1 MVLIEFSMFPTDK
14 GESVSSYVSRSLE
27 IIDDSGLPYK
37 LGPMGTCIEGDIDQV
52 FDVVKQ
58 CFERMSQDCN
68 RIACN
73 LKLDWRRG
81 KSGRLTAKVDSIKQK
96 TDRDLST

>member
-14 GESVSSYVSRSLE
+14 GESVSRYVSRSLE

-52 FDVVKQ
+52 FAVVKQ

-68 RIACN
+68 RIACT

-81 KSGRLTAKVDSIKQK
+81 KSGRLTAKVDSLKQK